1 MVEIIE
7 DMVAYEILIYPEIG
21 QEEKKV
27 YLKSAQ
33 LLNSV
38 LRKEYLC
45 LDHFTL
51 SFHPLFPATL
61 LLLYLTLFVL
71 SLHISD
77 KFLKKMLTDKHMF
90 SKYRGAHLYIM

>member
-1 MVEIIE
+1 M
-7 DMVAYEILIYPEIG
+7 AYEILIYPEIG

-38 LRKEYLC
+38 LRKEYIYNIYLC

-71 SLHISD
+71 ILHISD
-77 KFLKKMLTDKHMF
+77 KFLKKKLTDKHMF